1 MMADPRRSRNEVPG
15 AAEKA
20 AKKLRSY
27 YKLGCSVLVRADK
40 RDGSVKA
47 AAEASTSS
55 NTMNFDQATKAAR
68 FAKDFT
74 EGDLETLCGL
84 CVKPGNVPLVFT
96 HIRRV
101 LRVAS
106 QAERMRWLRR
116 AAQNGW
122 SSDRLDMEIGRSS
135 DDESD
140 RGGPRLTPPRDLRDA
155 LAKVRSQNRAW
166 LKRYDAIWLHAEGWP
181 PKLPLGETEAAT
193 LADRLKQERKR
204 LGRLAAAAKALQG
217 RLAEVE
223 NSLPR
228 HERSSATSNGT
239 TRGPKKRK

>member
-1 MMADPRRSRNEVPG
+1 MADARRSRNEVPG

-27 YKLGCSVLVRADK
+27 YKLGRDVLDRADK

-55 NTMNFDQATKAAR
+55 NTRSFDQATKAAR

-74 EGDLETLCGL
+74 ERNLETLCAL

-106 QAERMRWLRR
+106 QTERMRWLRK
-116 AAQNGW
+116 AAESGW
-122 SSDRLDMEIGRSS
+122 SSDRLDMEIGRSN

-140 RGGPRLTPPRDLRDA
+140 LGGPRLTPPRDLSDA
-155 LAKVRSQNRAW
+155 LEKVRSHNRAW
-166 LKRYDAIWLHAEGWP
+166 LKRYDEFWKDEKLWHP
-181 PKLPLGETEAAT
+181 DLPLGKTEAAR
-193 LADRLKQERKR
+193 LSDRLENEMKR
-204 LGRLAAAAKALQG
+204 LGRLAAAATSLSEL
-217 RLAEVE
+217 LAEAKKM
-223 NSLPR
+223 LPPR
-228 HERSSATSNGT
+228 DGSRRRSDGTS
-239 TRGPKKRK
+239 RAPKKPK